1 MFLRL
6 KKAVITMVAVCSLGV
21 ASTPA
26 RAGIPVIDVANLAQA
41 IQEVIAWGQQ
51 YGQMVQQYEKLVQTY
66 TQLQQSYAAITGGR
80 GMEALAPMTTIARN
94 YLPSDYTEL
103 ANVMNNTSTTYSGL
117 ATQVQ
122 GIITSKS
129 VMTAGQVAGLS
140 PQLQQVVNN
149 GRQTGALLQTL
160 ATNAQR
166 SQSNRFATLDSLR
179 AQIGAATDDKAIQD
193 LQGRI
198 ATEQMM
204 LTIEQT
210 KNQALYQQAQAL
222 ELQRQQQIRENTSA
236 AFGSTGIALNVV
248 FP

>member
-129 VMTAGQVAGLS
+129 ILSTVQVSSLS
-140 PQLQQVVNN
+140 PQAQQLVDS
-149 GRQTGALLQTL
+149 GRKSGALLQTI
-160 ATNAQR
+160 ATNAQQ

-179 AQIGAATDDKAIQD
+179 AQIGAASDDKAIQD

-198 ATEQMM
+198 ATEQLMI
-204 LTIEQT
+204 TVEGN
-210 KNQALYQQAQAL
+210 KNQAIYQQVYAQ
-222 ELQRQQQIRENTSA
+222 ELQRQQVEREA
-236 AFGSTGIALNVV
+236 AVKQLGRQANLAALSW
-248 FP
+248 

>member
-1 MFLRL
+1 MFLKL
-6 KKAVITMVAVCSLGV
+6 KKVVIAMVAVCSLGM

-51 YGQMVQQYEKLVQTY
+51 YAQMAQQYTQLVQTY
-66 TQLQQSYAAITGGR
+66 NQLQQSYAAITGGR
-80 GMEALAPMTTIARN
+80 GMEALAPMTNLARN
-94 YLPSDYTEL
+94 YLPPDYAEL

-117 ATQVQ
+117 ASQVQ

-129 VMTAGQVAGLS
+129 VLSAGQVASLS
-140 PQLQQVVNN
+140 PQAQQLVDS
-149 GRQTGALLQTL
+149 GRKAGALLQTI
-160 ATNAQR
+160 ATGAQQ
-166 SQSNRFATLDSLR
+166 SQSNRFATLDALR
-179 AQIGAATDDKAIQD
+179 AQIGAAADDKAIQD

-204 LTIEQT
+204 LTIEQS
-210 KNQALYQQAQAL
+210 KNQALYEQVRAQ
-222 ELQRQQQIRENTSA
+222 EMQRQQMIRENMSA
-236 AFGSTGIALNVV
+236 SFGSTTTAFNVT